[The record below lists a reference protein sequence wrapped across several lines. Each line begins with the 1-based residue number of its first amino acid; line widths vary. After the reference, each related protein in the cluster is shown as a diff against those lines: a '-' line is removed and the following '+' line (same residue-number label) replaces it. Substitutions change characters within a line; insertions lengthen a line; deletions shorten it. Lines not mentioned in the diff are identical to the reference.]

1 MIMVSSPIIKIRVI
15 VLMVNTLTPKVEPG
29 ALSGTITIPPLM
41 TIERLINPYSPSLR
55 EAIGQYSSISA
66 TFIWGYKF
74 LDFLSGNLIKEIE
87 KCRNVFYKSL
97 QQSLAIGENTM
108 LKK

>member
-1 MIMVSSPIIKIRVI
+1 MVSSPIIKIRVI
-15 VLMVNTLTPKVEPG
+15 VLMVNTLTPKAEPG

-41 TIERLINPYSPSLR
+41 TIERLTNPYSPSLR